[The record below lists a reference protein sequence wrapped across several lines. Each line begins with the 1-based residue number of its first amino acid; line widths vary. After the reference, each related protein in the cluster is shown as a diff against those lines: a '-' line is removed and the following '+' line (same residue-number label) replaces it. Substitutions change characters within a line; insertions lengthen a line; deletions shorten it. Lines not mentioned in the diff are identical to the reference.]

1 MKIRIAIPLCASIL
15 LIGCRQDMQDQ
26 PKYKPLAAS
35 TFFVDGRSARPEPRY
50 TVARDDLDD
59 NDAFHAGADAR
70 GFLDS
75 IPAPVN
81 AALLH
86 RGRERFDIY
95 CSPCHG
101 RLGNGDGMVARR
113 GFRAPADLGS
123 DRVRQAPPGYIFQ
136 VIRNGYG
143 AMGDYRDQ
151 VSAADAWAIVA
162 YVRAL
167 ELSRQAPLADVPPEQ
182 QSKLEAQ
189 P

>member
-1 MKIRIAIPLCASIL
+1 MKIRLAISICAAMLPIA
-15 LIGCRQDMQDQ
+15 CRQDMHDQ

-35 TFFVDGRSARPEPRY
+35 SFFADGRAARPEPKY
-50 TVARDDLDD
+50 TVARDEFEDIDPSHTGSD
-59 NDAFHAGADAR
+59 GR

-75 IPAPVN
+75 IPMPVN

-86 RGRERFDIY
+86 RGQERFDIY

-101 RLGNGDGMVARR
+101 RLGDGDGMVARR

-123 DRVRQAPPGYIFQ
+123 DRVRNAPPGYIFQ

-167 ELSRQAPLADVPPEQ
+167 ELSRKATLTDVPSEE
-182 QSKLEAQ
+182 QSKLGVQ

>member
-1 MKIRIAIPLCASIL
+1 MKIRIAVSICATIL
-15 LIGCRQDMQDQ
+15 LAGCRQDMQNQ

-35 TFFVDGRSARPEPRY
+35 SFFADGRAARPEPRY

-59 NDAFHAGADAR
+59 YDSFHTGADAH

-75 IPAPVN
+75 IPATVD

-86 RGRERFDIY
+86 RGQERFDIY

-123 DRVRQAPPGYIFQ
+123 DRVRNAPPGYIFQ

-162 YVRAL
+162 YIRAL
-167 ELSRQAPLADVPPEQ
+167 ELSRKAPLADVPPDQ
-182 QSKLEAQ
+182 QSSLEAQ
-189 P
+189 H